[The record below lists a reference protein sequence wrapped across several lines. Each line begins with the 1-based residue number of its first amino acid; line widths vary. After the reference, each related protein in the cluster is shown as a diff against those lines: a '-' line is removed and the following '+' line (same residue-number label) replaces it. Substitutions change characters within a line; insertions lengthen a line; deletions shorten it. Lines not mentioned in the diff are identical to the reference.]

1 MSSSP
6 FDKFFENNLFEK
18 CKDNEKED
26 FKILN
31 CVLGFSE
38 FTLSLLM
45 LLFTII
51 GLVKMIKYYD
61 KLNFEISL
69 LFFSIFQIILIDLI
83 IITPHDFLYEIF
95 FLIQIF
101 LISLIIRKFVKITKK
116 KIFNENVI
124 FIIVNIIN
132 LIIFTFYI
140 LSLLDVFLSD
150 IYLCFRFISRIFY
163 FLITIYLTVLCCSLI
178 KKLEKF
184 EKNNESY
191 DLFLRKKS
199 TIGSAKSEHFTVS
212 FYSQELFFMIRKKQI
227 TPLYILNLSCS
238 FFQLLF
244 ILSKNFLFTD
254 LFKKIEYKLESEN
267 EGYIIYYIYLLTF
280 FLNTMINFICFYWV
294 IRDQYK
300 DNSNRTVKTRP
311 YDTILDD
318 KFILKESQAKEGENN
333 EAIFSA
339 NEIRKKIKIKKSLY
353 RSTFNDEDDDKENPE
368 NYFVK
373 NNDNNNN
380 KIKEDI
386 NTNFDKNSSSR
397 ETITSKDAINNSNV
411 YNINISNND

>member
-1 MSSSP
+1 M
-6 FDKFFENNLFEK
+6 
-18 CKDNEKED
+18 
-26 FKILN
+26 
-31 CVLGFSE
+31 
-38 FTLSLLM
+38 
-45 LLFTII
+45 
-51 GLVKMIKYYD
+51 
-61 KLNFEISL
+61 
-69 LFFSIFQIILIDLI
+69 
-83 IITPHDFLYEIF
+83 
-95 FLIQIF
+95 
-101 LISLIIRKFVKITKK
+101 
-116 KIFNENVI
+116 
-124 FIIVNIIN
+124 
-132 LIIFTFYI
+132 
-140 LSLLDVFLSD
+140 
-150 IYLCFRFISRIFY
+150 
-163 FLITIYLTVLCCSLI
+163 
-178 KKLEKF
+178 
-184 EKNNESY
+184 
-191 DLFLRKKS
+191 
-199 TIGSAKSEHFTVS
+199 S

-318 KFILKESQAKEGENN
+318 KFILRESQAKEGENN
-333 EAIFSA
+333 EEIFSA
-339 NEIRKKIKIKKSLY
+339 NEIKKKNKNKKSLY
-353 RSTFNDEDDDKENPE
+353 SSTFNDEDDDKENPE